1 MALRTPTEPGDPQP
15 RTEPTG
21 AGPLLAATRSF
32 AADRELLHGVLT
44 DVIGAGDGARP
55 LELHD
60 QAVALAKRSR
70 AGDDEA
76 ADELARLV
84 ADLDLPDLQVLVRSL
99 TRWFELINLA
109 EDNQRI
115 RRVREREA
123 EHAQVPRRGSMREA
137 VKRLAAGGTTAAEV
151 TRTLERAELRLV
163 VTAHPTEA
171 RRRTTVEKHAR
182 VYAILRE
189 LDTTLPAAVD
199 LGDAR
204 RQLAEAVQE
213 LWGTDEVRV
222 VSPTVEHEVRAGL
235 VYFPSTLS
243 RAVPEIYRELERAL
257 REFYPGEEIAVPP
270 FITFGSWIGGDRDGN
285 PNVTPEVTRQTLA
298 TMREACLGF
307 LEGQIFQ
314 VGRRLSLSTRVTG
327 PADELGPL
335 LDTGAK
341 LFPEL
346 AAELEARKPEEP
358 YRRATRLLVE
368 RVRATRLGEEGAY
381 GSAAELIA
389 DLRTIESALRV
400 GGRGHHLAAG
410 TVRDLIRDVQAFG
423 FHFARLDIRDHA
435 KVHNAAIAEILSVL
449 GIHAAYATL
458 PEGERV
464 QMLAREIAE
473 RRPLIPGDISGFSE
487 DTQRAIETFRTLYE
501 LLTGDHQGAI
511 ESYVISGAG
520 SPADVLEVL
529 LLMKESR
536 LTRAGGKDAMLR
548 IVPLFESR
556 ETLEGAAATMRTLLE
571 LPVYRTALEAVG
583 DEQEVMVGYSD
594 SNKDAGY
601 VASGWATYRAQIEM
615 ADVFREHGVT
625 WIFFHGRG
633 GAIGRGGGPSN
644 RAILAQPPGTVGG
657 RIKLTEQGEV
667 LSAKYSLPE
676 IAHRELE
683 LTASAVL
690 RSTLQ
695 GTGWGPG
702 PQRVERWEGVVAAM
716 AERSCQ
722 EYRSLVYDD
731 PTFIDFFYAATPFE
745 EISRLRLGSRPAKR
759 KDTRDIEDFRAIPWV
774 FSWTQSRMTL
784 PGWYGLGTALESARE
799 EFGVDVLREM
809 RADWAFF
816 GALVANAEMAL
827 AKADL
832 PIARRYAALCED
844 DDLRVRAFGRIEQE
858 FDLTRAEL
866 LKLADSERLLDEEL
880 ALQRS
885 IDRRNPYVDPL
896 SFVQMELLR
905 RTRSGDDADDDEEL
919 ARATFLTINGIAGG
933 LRNTG

>member
-1 MALRTPTEPGDPQP
+1 MALTSDDRPGLHPET
-15 RTEPTG
+15 RAAT
-21 AGPLLAATRSF
+21 LAATRSF
-32 AADRELLHGVLT
+32 AADRELLRGVLE
-44 DVIGAGDGARP
+44 DVVTAGDGPRP
-55 LELHD
+55 LELHEH
-60 QAVALAKRSR
+60 AVALAKRSR
-70 AGDDEA
+70 AGDGEA
-76 ADELARLV
+76 ADELAQLV
-84 ADLDLPDLQVLVRSL
+84 RDLELPDLQLLVRSL

-123 EHAQVPRRGSMREA
+123 EHAPEPRRGSMRQA
-137 VKRLAAGGTTAAEV
+137 VQRLAARGTSAADVAAMLQRAEV
-151 TRTLERAELRLV
+151 RLV

-182 VYAILRE
+182 VFAILRE

-199 LGDAR
+199 DADAR
-204 RQLAEAVQE
+204 RRLAEAVQE
-213 LWGTDEVRV
+213 LWTTDEIRV

-235 VYFPSTLS
+235 VYFGSTLGQ
-243 RAVPEIYRELERAL
+243 ALPAIYRELERGL
-257 REFYPGEEIAVPP
+257 REFYPGEDIAVPP

-285 PNVTPEVTRQTLA
+285 PNVTPEVTRHTLD

-307 LEGQIFQ
+307 LEGQLFA

-327 PADELGPL
+327 PADALAPL
-335 LDTGAK
+335 LDTGAR

-358 YRRATRLLVE
+358 YRRAARLLVE
-368 RVRATRLGEEGAY
+368 RVRVTRLDQPGGYREAGE
-381 GSAAELIA
+381 LLA
-389 DLRTIESALRV
+389 DLRVLESALRENN
-400 GGRGHHLAAG
+400 RGHYIAG
-410 TVRDLIRDVQAFG
+410 GAVRDLIRDVQAFG
-423 FHFARLDIRDHA
+423 FHFARLDVREHA
-435 KVHNAAIAEILSVL
+435 KVHRAAIDEILAVL
-449 GIHAAYATL
+449 GVQEGYSSL
-458 PEGERV
+458 PEAERAQILV
-464 QMLAREIAE
+464 REIAE
-473 RRPLIPGDISGFSE
+473 RRPLVPGDISGFS
-487 DTQRAIETFRTLYE
+487 DATQEAIETFRTLYD
-501 LLTGDHQGAI
+501 LLTGDHPGAI
-511 ESYVISGAG
+511 ESYVISGAA
-520 SPADVLEVL
+520 SPSDVLEVL

-536 LTRAGGKDAMLR
+536 LSRAGGEDAMLR
-548 IVPLFESR
+548 IVPLFESG
-556 ETLEGAAATMRTLLE
+556 ETLESAADTMRTLLE
-571 LPVYRTALEAVG
+571 TPVYRTALRAAG

-615 ADVFREHGVT
+615 AEVFREHGVL

-644 RAILAQPPGTVGG
+644 RAILSQPPGTVGG

-690 RSTLQ
+690 RSTLAR
-695 GTGWGPG
+695 PG
-702 PQRVERWEGVVAAM
+702 PEPAQVERYERVVEAM
-716 AERSCQ
+716 AERSAE

-731 PTFIDFFYAATPFE
+731 PGFVEFFHCATPFT

-759 KDTRDIEDFRAIPWV
+759 RDTSDIEDLRAIPWV
-774 FSWTQSRMTL
+774 FSWTQARMTL
-784 PGWYGLGTALESARE
+784 PGWYGLGTALVAARE

-809 RADWAFF
+809 RAGWPFF

-827 AKADL
+827 AKADMG
-832 PIARRYAALCED
+832 IARRYAQLCD
-844 DDLRVRAFGRIEQE
+844 DADLRDRIFGRIESE
-858 FDLTRAEL
+858 FDVTRREL
-866 LKLADSERLLDEEL
+866 LALAGSERLLDQEL

-905 RTRSGDDADDDEEL
+905 RARDRGDADEEL